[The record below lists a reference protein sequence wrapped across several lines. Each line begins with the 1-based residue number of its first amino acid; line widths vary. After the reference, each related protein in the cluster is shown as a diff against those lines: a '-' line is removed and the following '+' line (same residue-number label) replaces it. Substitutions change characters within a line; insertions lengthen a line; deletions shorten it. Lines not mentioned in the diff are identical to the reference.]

1 MTNPTIYPEAF
12 LQRMQNYLGNDFEK
26 FIESLNEASP
36 VSVRFNPNKKAE
48 TKLPLA
54 EHVPWCSSA
63 NYLTERPSFT
73 FDPLFH
79 AGVYYVQEASSM
91 FLEKVWKQINPENK
105 TVRVLDLCAAP
116 GGKSTHLLS
125 LMNEESLLVSNE
137 VIPNRNKILQE
148 NIVKWGNA
156 NAIIC
161 QNKTED
167 FAELEN
173 FFDIVVVDAPCSGE
187 GLFRKDKDAVNEW
200 SERNVTMCAVRQN
213 EILQHA
219 MACLAPGG
227 FLIYS
232 TCTFEPAENDA
243 QIAELGIL
251 NAELRTQHSAFSI
264 QHCKLQ
270 SEQPGVVATE
280 YGYQFYPHK
289 IKGEGFYMGVLQK
302 EGGVTSDNHSTS
314 HRSNNLQS
322 SIFNPQFLQNADNFV
337 EHKKNDFLF
346 AIPKNIYNDFLYLEE
361 PLYIRHAGIYIGTVK
376 GKDFLPSHDLALSN
390 FCKRDL
396 PSVEL
401 NEEEAISFLRS
412 EAPKL
417 KTQLRGWCL
426 ATYKGMN
433 LGWMKVLDNRINNYF
448 PKELRIL
455 KR

>member
-1 MTNPTIYPEAF
+1 MTNPTIYPESF
-12 LQRMQNYLGNDFEK
+12 LLRMQNYLGNDFKK
-26 FIESLNEASP
+26 FIASLNEVSP
-36 VSVRFNPNKKAE
+36 VSVRFNPNKKVE

-54 EHVPWCSSA
+54 EQVPWCSTA
-63 NYLTERPSFT
+63 NYLTQRPSFT

-91 FLEKVWKQINPENK
+91 FLEQVWKQINPENK

-125 LMNEESLLVSNE
+125 LMNDKSLLVSNE

-148 NIVKWGNA
+148 NITKWGNA

-187 GLFRKDKDAVNEW
+187 GLFRKDKDAVQEW
-200 SERNVTMCAVRQN
+200 SEQNVTMCAVRQK

-232 TCTFEPAENDA
+232 TCTFEPEENDEQFREL
-243 QIAELGIL
+243 QIT
-251 NAELRTQHSAFSI
+251 NY
-264 QHCKLQ
+264 KLL

-289 IKGEGFYMGVLQK
+289 IKGEGFYMAVMQK
-302 EGGVTSDNHSTS
+302 DGGTIFDTRQAIHDKRNY
-314 HRSNNLQS
+314 QS
-322 SIFNPQFLQNADNFV
+322 SIINHQFLVAADNFV

-346 AIPKNIYNDFLYLEE
+346 AIPKSIYDDFVFLEKQ
-361 PLYIRHAGIYIGTVK
+361 LYIRHAGIFLGTVK

-396 PSVEL
+396 PSVDL
-401 NEEEAISFLRS
+401 NEEEAILFLRS

-417 KTQLRGWCL
+417 KTDLRGWCL
-426 ATYKGMN
+426 ATYTGVN

>member
-12 LQRMQNYLGNDFEK
+12 LQRMKNYMGNDFEK
-26 FIESLNEASP
+26 FLASLNEASP

-54 EHVPWCSSA
+54 EPVPWCNSA

-91 FLEKVWKQINPENK
+91 LLEQVWKQINPENK

-137 VIPNRNKILQE
+137 IIPNRNKILQE
-148 NIVKWGNA
+148 NVVKWGNA
-156 NAIIC
+156 NAIIS

-167 FAELEN
+167 FAALEN

-187 GLFRKDKDAVNEW
+187 GLFRKDKDAVQEW
-200 SERNVTMCAVRQN
+200 SERNVSLCAVRQQ
-213 EILQHA
+213 EIMQHA
-219 MACLAPGG
+219 MACLASGG

-232 TCTFEPAENDA
+232 TCTFEPEENDER
-243 QIAELGIL
+243 IAERGMR
-251 NAELRTQHSAFSI
+251 NAELEIPDYGQVKT
-264 QHCKLQ
+264 K
-270 SEQPGVVATE
+270 

-289 IKGEGFYMGVLQK
+289 IKGEGFYMAVLRK
-302 EGGVTSDNHSTS
+302 DGGDGSPKSEVRSPKSEVRSLKTEVTYLLEAES
-314 HRSNNLQS
+314 
-322 SIFNPQFLQNADNFV
+322 FV
-337 EHKKNDFLF
+337 EYIKNEFLF
-346 AIPKNIYNDFLYLEE
+346 AIPKSIYADFLLLEKH
-361 PLYIRHAGIYIGTVK
+361 LYIRHAGIYTGTVK

-401 NEEEAISFLRS
+401 NREEAISFLRS

-417 KTQLRGWCL
+417 KTLLRGWCL
-426 ATYKGMN
+426 ATYKGVN

>member
-26 FIESLNEASP
+26 FLESLNEASP

-48 TKLPLA
+48 TRLPLA
-54 EHVPWCSSA
+54 EQVPWCDTA
-63 NYLTERPSFT
+63 HYLTERPSFT

-91 FLEKVWKQINPENK
+91 FLEQVWKQINPENK

-148 NIVKWGNA
+148 NITKWGNA
-156 NAIIC
+156 NCIIT

-187 GLFRKDKDAVNEW
+187 GLFRKDKDAVQEW
-200 SERNVTMCAVRQN
+200 SERNVTMCAVRQK

-219 MACLAPGG
+219 LACLAPGG

-232 TCTFEPAENDA
+232 TCTFEPEENDMKIA
-243 QIAELGIL
+243 ECGMPIAELEIPDYGQL
-251 NAELRTQHSAFSI
+251 KT
-264 QHCKLQ
+264 K
-270 SEQPGVVATE
+270 

-289 IKGEGFYMGVLQK
+289 IKGEGFYMSVVQK
-302 EGGVTSDNHSTS
+302 DGGTTSDK
-314 HRSNNLQS
+314 RNLQS
-322 SIFNPQFLQNADNFV
+322 SIFNLLFLQNADNFV

-346 AIPKNIYNDFLYLEE
+346 AIQKNIYADFLFLEKQ
-361 PLYIRHAGIYIGTVK
+361 LYIRHAGIYTGTVK

-401 NEEEAISFLRS
+401 DEEEAISFLRS

-417 KTQLRGWCL
+417 KTDLRGWCI
-426 ATYKGMN
+426 ATYKGIN

>member
-26 FIESLNEASP
+26 FMASLNEASP

-54 EHVPWCSSA
+54 EQVSWCSSA
-63 NYLTERPSFT
+63 YYLTERPSFT

-91 FLEKVWKQINPENK
+91 FLEQVWKQINPENK

-148 NIVKWGNA
+148 NITKWGNA

-187 GLFRKDKDAVNEW
+187 GLFRKDKDAVQEW
-200 SERNVTMCAVRQN
+200 SERNVTMCAVRQK

-232 TCTFEPAENDA
+232 TCTFEPEENDERIA
-243 QIAELGIL
+243 DCGLTIAEL
-251 NAELRTQHSAFSI
+251 EI
-264 QHCKLQ
+264 QDYGQVK
-270 SEQPGVVATE
+270 TK

-289 IKGEGFYMGVLQK
+289 IKGEGFYMAVVQK
-302 EGGVTSDNHSTS
+302 EREEYRQQTQDTRHKTQDIK
-314 HRSNNLQS
+314 QS
-322 SIFNPQFLQNADNFV
+322 AAFAYLREPESFTEYV
-337 EHKKNDFLF
+337 KNDFLF
-346 AIPKNIYNDFLYLEE
+346 AIPKSIYNDFLFLEKH
-361 PLYIRHAGIYIGTVK
+361 LYIRHAGIYTGTVK

-417 KTQLRGWCL
+417 KTDLRGWCL
-426 ATYKGMN
+426 VTYKGMN

>member
-12 LQRMQNYLGNDFEK
+12 LQHMQNYLGNDFEK

-91 FLEKVWKQINPENK
+91 FLEKVWKQINPKNK

-173 FFDIVVVDAPCSGE
+173 IFDIVVVDAPCSGE

-200 SERNVTMCAVRQN
+200 SERNVTMCAVRQK

-232 TCTFEPAENDA
+232 TCTFEPEENDERIA
-243 QIAELGIL
+243 DCGLAIAEL
-251 NAELRTQHSAFSI
+251 EI
-264 QHCKLQ
+264 QNYGQVK
-270 SEQPGVVATE
+270 TKF
-280 YGYQFYPHK
+280 GYQFYPHK
-289 IKGEGFYMGVLQK
+289 TKGEGFYMAVLRK
-302 EGGVTSDNHSTS
+302 DGETLHDGRYATNDKRNY
-314 HRSNNLQS
+314 QS
-322 SIFNPQFLQNADNFV
+322 SFISRKRDEKNPQFLQNADNFV

-417 KTQLRGWCL
+417 KTQLRSWCL

>member
-1 MTNPTIYPEAF
+1 MTNPTIYPEAY

-26 FIESLNEASP
+26 FLASLNEASP
-36 VSVRFNPNKKAE
+36 VSVRFNPKKKAA

-54 EHVPWCSSA
+54 EQVPWCSTA

-91 FLEKVWKQINPENK
+91 FLEQVWNQINPENK

-125 LMNEESLLVSNE
+125 LMNDESLLVSNE

-148 NIVKWGNA
+148 NITKWGNA
-156 NAIIC
+156 NAIIS

-200 SERNVTMCAVRQN
+200 SERNVAMCAVRQKD
-213 EILQHA
+213 ILQHA

-232 TCTFEPAENDA
+232 TCTFEPEENDER
-243 QIAELGIL
+243 IAECGMQ
-251 NAELRTQHSAFSI
+251 NAELEIHDYGQI
-264 QHCKLQ
+264 K
-270 SEQPGVVATE
+270 TE

-289 IKGEGFYMGVLQK
+289 IKGEGFYMAVVQK
-302 EGGVTSDNHSTS
+302 EGEAGSPKSEVGRRKSENERQNTSDTYLREPESFTKY
-314 HRSNNLQS
+314 
-322 SIFNPQFLQNADNFV
+322 V
-337 EHKKNDFLF
+337 KNDFLF
-346 AIPKNIYNDFLYLEE
+346 AIPKNIYSDFLFLERQ
-361 PLYIRHAGIYIGTVK
+361 LYIRHAGIYTGTLK

-401 NEEEAISFLRS
+401 SEEEAVSFLRS

-417 KTQLRGWCL
+417 KTDLRGWCL
-426 ATYKGMN
+426 ATYKGAN
-433 LGWMKVLDNRINNYF
+433 LGWMKVIDNRINNYF